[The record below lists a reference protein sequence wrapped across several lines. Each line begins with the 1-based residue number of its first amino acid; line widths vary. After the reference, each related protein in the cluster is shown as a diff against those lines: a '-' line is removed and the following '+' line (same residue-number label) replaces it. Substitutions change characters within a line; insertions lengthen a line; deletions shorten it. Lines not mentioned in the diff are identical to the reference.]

1 MLFYFLLSR
10 KSSNFEKILNSFN
23 YMSISINEFRVLRTL
38 SDGEQHAKA
47 PKGLTDAQFCIAV
60 QLLKQKKLIH
70 ADFEEGGKVVSSQIN
85 MAGRAVLADL
95 KELEK
100 KILNHALYARN
111 IRECDYKILLDLKNN
126 GSNAFSKEIKDDSTF
141 FERLSC
147 LRRNKWIAVK
157 FNYYSLSDKGFELLA
172 AIEYEVNETLSKKN
186 IQVPVFIE
194 PDADIQD
201 SFADSANQ
209 VEQKSKTQL
218 DNTFD
223 IRIKEGHLSDFIK
236 VIKAMCD
243 ANYFVKKDGG
253 KVNQV
258 DVMDLMSEAFHSA
271 QLKDGKYSSLLSK
284 STKAQKRT
292 YLNTFEELEKKAENF
307 YKVCLEKAN
316 NKD

>member
-1 MLFYFLLSR
+1 MY
-10 KSSNFEKILNSFN
+10 
-23 YMSISINEFRVLRTL
+23 ISINEFRVLRTL
-38 SDGEQHAKA
+38 SDGEQHDKA

-60 QLLKQKKLIH
+60 QLLKQKNLIY
-70 ADFEEGGKVVSSQIN
+70 AAFEEGGKVVSSQIK
-85 MAGRAVLADL
+85 MAGSAVLDDL
-95 KELEK
+95 KEQEK
-100 KILNHALYARN
+100 VILNHVLCEKN
-111 IRECDYKILLDLKNN
+111 IRGCDYKILLDLKNN
-126 GSNAFSKEIKDDSTF
+126 GSKDFSKEIRDDSTF

-157 FNYYSLSDKGFELLA
+157 FNYYSLSDKGFELLE
-172 AIEYEVNETLSKKN
+172 AIEYEVNEALSKKN
-186 IQVPVFIE
+186 IQLPGFIE

-201 SFADSANQ
+201 SLADSANQ

-243 ANYFVKKDGG
+243 ANYFEKKDGG

-258 DVMDLMSEAFHSA
+258 DIMDLMSEALYTD
-271 QLKDGKYSSLLSK
+271 QLKGGKYSTLLSK
-284 STKAQKRT
+284 STKAQKST
-292 YLNTFEELEKKAENF
+292 YLYTFVELEDKAKTF
-307 YKVCLEKAN
+307 YKACLKRAN

>member
-1 MLFYFLLSR
+1 
-10 KSSNFEKILNSFN
+10 
-23 YMSISINEFRVLRTL
+23 MSITINEFRVLRTL
-38 SDGEQHAKA
+38 ADGEQHDKA

-60 QLLKQKKLIH
+60 QLLEQKKLIY
-70 ADFEEGGKVVSSQIN
+70 AAFEEGGKVISSKIN
-85 MAGRAVLADL
+85 MAGCAVLDDL

-100 KILNHALYARN
+100 VILNHALYARN
-111 IRECDYKILLDLKNN
+111 IRKCDYEILLDLKNN
-126 GSNAFSKEIKDDSTF
+126 GSKDFSKEIRDDSTF
-141 FERLSC
+141 FERLSS

-157 FNYYSLSDKGFELLA
+157 FNYYSLSDKGFELLE
-172 AIEYEVNETLSKKN
+172 AIEYEVNEALSKKS
-186 IQVPVFIE
+186 IQVPGFIE

-201 SFADSANQ
+201 SLADSANQ

-243 ANYFVKKDGG
+243 ANYFEKKDGG

-258 DVMDLMSEAFHSA
+258 DIMDLMSEALYTD
-271 QLKDGKYSSLLSK
+271 QLKGGKYSTLLSK
-284 STKAQKRT
+284 STKAQKST
-292 YLNTFEELEKKAENF
+292 YLYTFVELEDKAKTF
-307 YKVCLEKAN
+307 YKACLKRAN

>member
-1 MLFYFLLSR
+1 MY
-10 KSSNFEKILNSFN
+10 ISF
-23 YMSISINEFRVLRTL
+23 NEFRVLRTL
-38 SDGEQHAKA
+38 SDGEQHDKA

-172 AIEYEVNETLSKKN
+172 AIEYEVNEALSKKN
-186 IQVPVFIE
+186 IQVPGFIE

-209 VEQKSKTQL
+209 VEQKSKTQS
-218 DNTFD
+218 DKTSD
-223 IRIKEGHLSDFIK
+223 ICIKGGRLSGFMK

-243 ANYFVKKDGG
+243 ANYFEKKDGG
-253 KVNQV
+253 KVNQG
-258 DVMDLMSEAFHSA
+258 DVMDLMSEAFHSD
-271 QLKDGKYSSLLSK
+271 QLNGKNYSSLLNK
-284 STKAQKRT
+284 SAKAQKNT
-292 YLNTFEELEKKAENF
+292 YLKTFEELEDKAET
-307 YKVCLEKAN
+307 YYEACHDRAN
-316 NKD
+316 NKY

>member
-1 MLFYFLLSR
+1 MY
-10 KSSNFEKILNSFN
+10 ISF
-23 YMSISINEFRVLRTL
+23 NEFRVLRTL
-38 SDGEQHAKA
+38 SDGEQHDKA

-60 QLLKQKKLIH
+60 QLLKQKKLIY

-172 AIEYEVNETLSKKN
+172 AIEYEVNEALSKKN
-186 IQVPVFIE
+186 IQVPGFIE

-209 VEQKSKTQL
+209 VEQKSKTQS
-218 DNTFD
+218 DKTSD
-223 IRIKEGHLSDFIK
+223 ICIKGGRLSGFMK

-243 ANYFVKKDGG
+243 ANYFEKKDGG
-253 KVNQV
+253 KVNQG
-258 DVMDLMSEAFHSA
+258 DVMDLMSEAFHSD
-271 QLKDGKYSSLLSK
+271 QLNGKNYSSLLNK
-284 STKAQKRT
+284 SAKAQKNT
-292 YLNTFEELEKKAENF
+292 YLKTFEELEDKAET
-307 YKVCLEKAN
+307 YYEACHDRAN
-316 NKD
+316 NKY

>member
-1 MLFYFLLSR
+1 MC
-10 KSSNFEKILNSFN
+10 
-23 YMSISINEFRVLRTL
+23 ISINEFRVLRTL
-38 SDGEQHAKA
+38 SDGEQHDKA
-47 PKGLTDAQFCIAV
+47 PKGLTDSQFYIAV
-60 QLLKQKKLIH
+60 QLLKQKNLIY
-70 ADFEEGGKVVSSQIN
+70 AAFEEGGKVVSSQIK
-85 MAGRAVLADL
+85 MAGSAVLDDL
-95 KELEK
+95 KEQEK
-100 KILNHALYARN
+100 VILNHVLCEKN
-111 IRECDYKILLDLKNN
+111 IRGCDYKILLDLKNN
-126 GSNAFSKEIKDDSTF
+126 GSKDFSKEIRDDSTF
-141 FERLSC
+141 FERLSS

-157 FNYYSLSDKGFELLA
+157 FNYYSLSDKGFELLE
-172 AIEYEVNETLSKKN
+172 AIEYEVNEALSKKN
-186 IQVPVFIE
+186 IQLPGFIE

-307 YKVCLEKAN
+307 YKVCLEKAK

>member
-1 MLFYFLLSR
+1 MLSR

-38 SDGEQHAKA
+38 SDGEQHDKA

-60 QLLKQKKLIH
+60 QLLKQKKLIY
-70 ADFEEGGKVVSSQIN
+70 AAFEEGGKVVSSQIK
-85 MAGRAVLADL
+85 MAGRAVLDNL

-157 FNYYSLSDKGFELLA
+157 FNYYSLSDKGFELLE
-172 AIEYEVNETLSKKN
+172 AIEYEVNEALSKKN

-201 SFADSANQ
+201 SFADSVNQ

-218 DNTFD
+218 DKFSD
-223 IRIKEGHLSDFIK
+223 ICIKEGYFTKFIK
-236 VIKAMCD
+236 VIKAMYD
-243 ANYFVKKDGG
+243 ANYFEKKDGG
-253 KVNQV
+253 KVYQI
-258 DVMDLMSEAFHSA
+258 DIMELMSEALHSE
-271 QLKDGKYSSLLSK
+271 QLNGKNYSSLLNK
-284 STKAQKRT
+284 SVQATENT
-292 YLNTFEELEKKAENF
+292 YMKSFEELEEEARKYYYECR
-307 YKVCLEKAN
+307 VRAN
-316 NKD
+316 NKDRGF

>member
-1 MLFYFLLSR
+1 MLSR

-70 ADFEEGGKVVSSQIN
+70 ADFEEGGKVVSSQID

-100 KILNHALYARN
+100 KILNHAK
-111 IRECDYKILLDLKNN
+111 D
-126 GSNAFSKEIKDDSTF
+126 FSKEIRDDSTF
-141 FERLSC
+141 FERLSS

-186 IQVPVFIE
+186 IQVPGFIE

-201 SFADSANQ
+201 SLADSANQ

-243 ANYFVKKDGG
+243 ANYFEKKDGG

-258 DVMDLMSEAFHSA
+258 DIMDLMSEALHTD
-271 QLKDGKYSSLLSK
+271 QLKDGKYSTLLSK
-284 STKAQKRT
+284 STKAQKST
-292 YLNTFEELEKKAENF
+292 YLNTFVELENKAENF

>member
-1 MLFYFLLSR
+1 MC
-10 KSSNFEKILNSFN
+10 
-23 YMSISINEFRVLRTL
+23 ISINEFRVLRTL
-38 SDGEQHAKA
+38 SDGEQHDKA

-60 QLLKQKKLIH
+60 QLLKQKNLIY
-70 ADFEEGGKVVSSQIN
+70 AAFEEGGKVVSSQIK
-85 MAGRAVLADL
+85 MAGSAVLDDL
-95 KELEK
+95 KEQEK
-100 KILNHALYARN
+100 VILNHVLCEKN
-111 IRECDYKILLDLKNN
+111 IRGCDYKILLDLKNN
-126 GSNAFSKEIKDDSTF
+126 GSKDFSKEIRDDSTF
-141 FERLSC
+141 FERLSS

-157 FNYYSLSDKGFELLA
+157 FNYYSLSDKGFELLE
-172 AIEYEVNETLSKKN
+172 AIEYEVNEALSKKN
-186 IQVPVFIE
+186 IQLPGFIE

-201 SFADSANQ
+201 SLADSANQ

-243 ANYFVKKDGG
+243 ANYFEKKDGG

-271 QLKDGKYSSLLSK
+271 RLKDGKYSSLLSK

-307 YKVCLEKAN
+307 YKACLEKAN

>member
-1 MLFYFLLSR
+1 
-10 KSSNFEKILNSFN
+10 
-23 YMSISINEFRVLRTL
+23 MSITINEFRVLRTL
-38 SDGEQHAKA
+38 ADGEQHDKA

-60 QLLKQKKLIH
+60 QLLKRKDLVY
-70 ADFEEGGKVVSSQIN
+70 ATFEEGGKVVSSQIN
-85 MAGRAVLADL
+85 MAGRAVLDDL
-95 KELEK
+95 KKLEK
-100 KILNHALYARN
+100 KILNHALYPRN

-126 GSNAFSKEIKDDSTF
+126 GSNAFSKEIKDDSSF
-141 FERLSC
+141 FKRISL
-147 LRRNKWIAVK
+147 LRRDKMVTYSYD
-157 FNYYSLSDKGFELLA
+157 YYSLSDKGFELLE
-172 AIEYEVNETLSKKN
+172 AIEYEVNEALSKKS
-186 IQVPVFIE
+186 IQVPGFIE

-284 STKAQKRT
+284 STKAQKST
-292 YLNTFEELEKKAENF
+292 YLYTFLYTFVELEDKAKTF
-307 YKVCLEKAN
+307 YKACLKRAN

>member
-1 MLFYFLLSR
+1 
-10 KSSNFEKILNSFN
+10 
-23 YMSISINEFRVLRTL
+23 MSITINEFRVLRTL
-38 SDGEQHAKA
+38 ADGEQHDKA

-60 QLLKQKKLIH
+60 QLLEQKKLIY
-70 ADFEEGGKVVSSQIN
+70 AAFEEGGKVISSKIN
-85 MAGRAVLADL
+85 MAGCAVLDDL

-100 KILNHALYARN
+100 VILNHALYARN
-111 IRECDYKILLDLKNN
+111 IRKCDYEILLDLKNN
-126 GSNAFSKEIKDDSTF
+126 GSNAFSKEIKDDSSF
-141 FERLSC
+141 FKRISL
-147 LRRNKWIAVK
+147 LRRDKMVTYSYD
-157 FNYYSLSDKGFELLA
+157 YYSLADKGYELIK
-172 AIEYEVNETLSKKN
+172 AIEYEVNEALSKKS
-186 IQVPVFIE
+186 IQVPGFIE

-209 VEQKSKTQL
+209 VELKSKTQS
-218 DNTFD
+218 DKTSD
-223 IRIKEGHLSDFIK
+223 ICIKEGRLSGFMK

-243 ANYFVKKDGG
+243 ANYFEKKDGG
-253 KVNQV
+253 KVNQG

>member
-10 KSSNFEKILNSFN
+10 KSSNFEKNLNSFN

-172 AIEYEVNETLSKKN
+172 AIEYEVNEALSKKN
-186 IQVPVFIE
+186 IQVPGFIE

-209 VEQKSKTQL
+209 VELKSKTQS
-218 DNTFD
+218 DKTSD
-223 IRIKEGHLSDFIK
+223 IRIKEGRLSGFMK

-243 ANYFVKKDGG
+243 ANYFEKKDGG
-253 KVNQV
+253 KVNQG
-258 DVMDLMSEAFHSA
+258 DVMDLMSEAFHSD
-271 QLKDGKYSSLLSK
+271 QLNGKNYSSLLNK
-284 STKAQKRT
+284 SAKAQKNT
-292 YLNTFEELEKKAENF
+292 YLKTFEELEDKAET
-307 YKVCLEKAN
+307 YYEACHDRAN
-316 NKD
+316 NKY